1 LLIQTGFVSFI
12 HISLMVGGAGLA
24 ILDVFG
30 RHWDFTF
37 AFAGWTSLHP
47 AVNISAAFTRADFTC
62 LGFYCILRLSV
73 NVSIGTAAG

>member
-12 HISLMVGGAGLA
+12 HISLMVSSVSFAVFD
-24 ILDVFG
+24 ILG
-30 RHWDFTF
+30 SHRDFAF

-47 AVNISAAFTRADFTC
+47 AVNISAAFTRADFTWF
-62 LGFYCILRLSV
+62 GFYILRLLV